1 MSLRNTRALARA
13 LTLAA
18 ILVVLL
24 AASATIVH
32 AAPLE
37 PTKTLVELKAAL
49 DDAGGTLPGYFKT
62 VIKGDAVVDIPC
74 TVVGVTGAPGDVV
87 DPSVELILFES
98 HGPVI
103 DTIGGIAAGMSGS
116 PLYVSIEG
124 EDYLV
129 GAVAYGDWF
138 SLNGFGAATAIE
150 AMADVEALAAPVVRP
165 LGAPVATA
173 TGLKQTVVVETDVL
187 KAINAQSAGMLT
199 LKPLSALWIGGI
211 SPKSASYRE
220 FSTRAKNQ
228 GFTVVPL
235 VERQLG
241 NGYEHFETT
250 FTAGSTGVLLAARG
264 DLWVGAL
271 GTVTY
276 VNGDKVMMFG
286 HPVTGEGTTAMY
298 LHNGWVDGVWPS
310 SMFPW
315 KLGVPGA
322 LRGTIAEDR
331 DAGVLGIVE
340 QFPDEVIVRSRAHRS
355 DTGKSATS
363 TVGLPDV
370 VANSTSPMWWGITP
384 FAATVA
390 ANKLF
395 TTWPAKGSAVT
406 STTVVVTDGT
416 ETYTVTRHNV
426 FDDEYSIPWA
436 IGTDVDL
443 IVNAALAVKDA
454 GIYPDVRVLDVALDA
469 TMTAARNRA
478 TIVGLEVPGG
488 LRHGE
493 NTVTVLYH
501 KRGVLPTQTA
511 EVTLA
516 IPADTELV
524 GELVAQAGGADRDG
538 GGEEEFVDEERRT
551 LAQALAALDDVPSND
566 MLTVSFTPEGAEKP
580 AASTSVRTGTHLFGQ
595 VSKSA
600 RRITVSSM
608 PAVLRAGGRATL
620 EGTVEGA
627 TGGTIEVWARTAGE
641 TTESLVATCAINGA
655 SAEEPVMDEE
665 EEGGGPGAFSVPVG
679 PLFKTTT
686 FRVVYSGDAQSL
698 PGEATLEVPVSAVVK
713 LSASRTRVAR
723 GTPVTLTAR
732 VTPGDFGGSVR
743 FQRYTSSGWRT
754 VATVA
759 APTGTA
765 RLRFIPRSAGTYRW
779 RARTVGSTVTT
790 SGTSSVVR
798 IAVR

>member
-1 MSLRNTRALARA
+1 MHDPHTRAPARTLVLAVIA
-13 LTLAA
+13 LA
-18 ILVVLL
+18 LV
-24 AASATIVH
+24 AASATVAH

-49 DDAGGTLPGYFKT
+49 DDAGGTLPGHFKT
-62 VIKGDAVVDIPC
+62 VIRGASVVDIPC

-87 DPSVELILFES
+87 DPAVELILFES
-98 HGPVI
+98 YGPVI
-103 DTIGGIAAGMSGS
+103 DKIGGVAAGMSGS
-116 PLYVSIEG
+116 PLYVSIGG

-150 AMADVEALAAPVVRP
+150 AMANVEALAAPVVRP

-173 TGLKQTVVVETDVL
+173 TGLKEAVVVETDAL
-187 KAINAQSAGMLT
+187 EALNAESAGLLT

-220 FSTRAKNQ
+220 FSARAKDR

-276 VNGDKVMMFG
+276 VNGDRVMMFG

-331 DAGVLGIVE
+331 DAGVLGIVDE
-340 QFPDEVIVRSRAHRS
+340 FPDEVIVRSRAYRS

-363 TVGLPDV
+363 TVGLPEV

-395 TTWPAKGSAVT
+395 PSWPAPGSAIT

-416 ETYTVTRHNV
+416 ETYTITRHNV
-426 FDDEYSIPWA
+426 HDDGWGIPWT

-443 IVNAALAVKDA
+443 VVSAALNVKDA
-454 GIYPDVRVLDVALDA
+454 GIYPDVRVLDVALEA
-469 TMTAARNRA
+469 TMTAARNRG
-478 TIVGLEVPGG
+478 TIVALEVPGG
-488 LRHGE
+488 LRHGD
-493 NTVTVLYH
+493 NTVTVSYH
-501 KRGVLPTQTA
+501 KRGVLATQTVD
-511 EVTLA
+511 VTLT
-516 IPADTELV
+516 IPADTPLV
-524 GELVAQAGGADRDG
+524 GELTARAGSPAPLSPNERRSLAQAVEALAKIPPNDALIVTFQSEGSDRPVAQA
-538 GGEEEFVDEERRT
+538 
-551 LAQALAALDDVPSND
+551 SI
-566 MLTVSFTPEGAEKP
+566 
-580 AASTSVRTGTHLFGQ
+580 RTGVHLAGQ
-595 VSKSA
+595 VSKGA
-600 RRITVSSM
+600 RRITINASPGTV
-608 PAVLRAGGRATL
+608 RASGSVTL
-620 EGTVEGA
+620 EGVVEGA
-627 TGGTIEVWARTAGE
+627 SGGTVEIWARATDEVTE
-641 TTESLVATCAINGA
+641 TLVATCTVSGYGGDRPAGKSEE
-655 SAEEPVMDEE
+655 SA
-665 EEGGGPGAFSVPVG
+665 GPGSFSASVG
-679 PLFKTTT
+679 PLFKTTVL
-686 FRVVYSGDAQSL
+686 RVAYSGDAQSL
-698 PGEATLEVPVSAVVK
+698 PGEATLEVPVAAAVR
-713 LSASRTRVAR
+713 LTASPTRVRR
-723 GTPVTLTAR
+723 GAAVTLTAR
-732 VTPGDFGGSVR
+732 VTPADFGGSVQ
-743 FQRYTSSGWRT
+743 FQRYTSSGWKT
-754 VATVA
+754 VSTVA
-759 APTGTA
+759 APAGTA
-765 RLRFIPRSAGTYRW
+765 RYRFVARTAGTLKW
-779 RARTVGSTVTT
+779 RARAVGSAVTT

-798 IAVR
+798 ITVR